1 MTDLSKLS
9 PELLAALSKD
19 QLMAIIDAMKADA
32 ARPGRLTLKVSEKG
46 ALCVY
51 GLGRWPVTLYASQW
65 ERLLDAAD
73 DIRAFAKA
81 NAAKL
86 TTKPK

>member
-1 MTDLSKLS
+1 MTDLTKLS
-9 PELLAALSKD
+9 PELLSALSKD

-81 NAAKL
+81 NAARL

>member
-1 MTDLSKLS
+1 MTDLTKLS

-81 NAAKL
+81 NAARL